1 VSVPLLYADDLQI
14 RFGGVVVLE
23 GVSLAI
29 ERGELCCI
37 IGPNGAGKSTLFNM
51 LAGTLRPAQ
60 GRIRFEGSDIVGLPV
75 HRFARLGIVRKFQV
89 PSLFDSLT
97 VRGNLDVAGRGME
110 VAQRSARITEL
121 IGLLGL
127 GQLSDIC
134 AGELAHGHK
143 QWLEIGMALVAGP
156 KLLLLDEPTAGM
168 TAEETRATADLL
180 LGLRGR
186 MAVIVIEHDM
196 RFVRAVDSR
205 TMVLHQGRIIADG
218 PFSAI
223 ERDATVRAI
232 YLGRQ

>member
-14 RFGGVVVLE
+14 RFGGVVVLQ

-51 LAGTLRPAQ
+51 LAGTLRPAE

-97 VRGNLDVAGRGME
+97 VRDNLDVAGCGME
-110 VAQRSARITEL
+110 AAQRNARIGEL

-127 GQLSDIC
+127 GELSDIR

-143 QWLEIGMALVAGP
+143 QWLEIGMALVGGP

-218 PFSAI
+218 PFSEI
-223 ERDATVRAI
+223 ERDATVRDI

>member
-14 RFGGVVVLE
+14 RFGGVVVLQ

-51 LAGTLRPAQ
+51 LAGTLRPAE
-60 GRIRFEGSDIVGLPV
+60 GRIRFEGSDIIGLPV

-97 VRGNLDVAGRGME
+97 VRGNLDVAGCGME
-110 VAQRSARITEL
+110 AAQRNARIGEL

-127 GQLSDIC
+127 GELSDIR

-143 QWLEIGMALVAGP
+143 QWLEIGMALVGGP

-218 PFSAI
+218 PFGEI
-223 ERDATVRAI
+223 ERDATVRDI

>member
-1 VSVPLLYADDLQI
+1 MSVPLLYADDLQI
-14 RFGGVVVLE
+14 RFGGVVVLQ

-51 LAGTLRPAQ
+51 LAGTLRPAE
-60 GRIRFEGSDIVGLPV
+60 GRIRFEGSDIIGLPV

-97 VRGNLDVAGRGME
+97 VRDNLDVAGCGME
-110 VAQRSARITEL
+110 AAQRNARIGEL

-127 GQLSDIC
+127 GELSDIR

-143 QWLEIGMALVAGP
+143 QWLEIGMALVGGP

-218 PFSAI
+218 PFSEI
-223 ERDATVRAI
+223 ERDATVRDI

>member
-1 VSVPLLYADDLQI
+1 MTGPLLQANDLQI
-14 RFGGVVVLE
+14 HFGGLVVLR
-23 GVSLAI
+23 GVSFTLAS
-29 ERGELCCI
+29 GELCCI
-37 IGPNGAGKSTLFNM
+37 IGPNGAGKSTLFNI

-60 GRIRFEGSDIVGLPV
+60 GAIRFEGHNLIGLAI
-75 HRFARLGIVRKFQV
+75 HRFARLGVVRKFQV
-89 PSLFDSLT
+89 PSLFENLT
-97 VRGNLDVAGRGME
+97 VHDNLQVAGRGLD
-110 VAQRSARITEL
+110 AAHRAARIEEL
-121 IGLLGL
+121 LNMLGL
-127 GQLSDIC
+127 VERASLV

-143 QWLEIGMALVAGP
+143 QWLEIGMALMVGP

-186 MAVIVIEHDM
+186 IAIIVIEHDM

-218 PFSAI
+218 AFGEI
-223 ERDATVRAI
+223 ERNSTVRDI

>member
-1 VSVPLLYADDLQI
+1 MTGPLLQANDLQI
-14 RFGGVVVLE
+14 HFGGLVVLR
-23 GVSLAI
+23 GVSFTLAS
-29 ERGELCCI
+29 GELCCI
-37 IGPNGAGKSTLFNM
+37 IGPNGAGKSTLFNA

-60 GRIRFEGSDIVGLPV
+60 GAIRFEGHNLIGLAI
-75 HRFARLGIVRKFQV
+75 HRFARLGVVRKFQV
-89 PSLFDSLT
+89 PSLFENLT
-97 VRGNLDVAGRGME
+97 VHDNLQVAGRGLD
-110 VAQRSARITEL
+110 AAHRAARIEEL
-121 IGLLGL
+121 LNMLGL
-127 GQLSDIC
+127 VERSSLV

-143 QWLEIGMALVAGP
+143 QWLEIGMALMVGP

-186 MAVIVIEHDM
+186 IAIIVIEHDM

-218 PFSAI
+218 AFGEI
-223 ERDATVRAI
+223 ERNSTVRDI

>member
-1 VSVPLLYADDLQI
+1 MTGPLLQANDLQI
-14 RFGGVVVLE
+14 HFGGLVVLR
-23 GVSLAI
+23 GVSFTLAS
-29 ERGELCCI
+29 GELCCI
-37 IGPNGAGKSTLFNM
+37 IGPNGAGKSTLFNA

-60 GRIRFEGSDIVGLPV
+60 GAIRFEGHNLIGLAI
-75 HRFARLGIVRKFQV
+75 HRFARLGVVRKFQV
-89 PSLFDSLT
+89 PSLFENLT
-97 VRGNLDVAGRGME
+97 VHDNLQVAGRGLD
-110 VAQRSARITEL
+110 AAHRAARIEEL
-121 IGLLGL
+121 LNMLGL
-127 GQLSDIC
+127 VERASLV

-143 QWLEIGMALVAGP
+143 QWLEIGMALMVGP

-186 MAVIVIEHDM
+186 TAIIVIEHDM

-218 PFSAI
+218 AFAEI
-223 ERDATVRAI
+223 ERNSTVRDI

>member
-1 VSVPLLYADDLQI
+1 MTGPLLQANDLQI
-14 RFGGVVVLE
+14 HFGGLVVLR
-23 GVSLAI
+23 GVSFTLAS
-29 ERGELCCI
+29 GELCCI
-37 IGPNGAGKSTLFNM
+37 IGPNGAGKSTLFNA

-60 GRIRFEGSDIVGLPV
+60 GAIRFEGHNLIGLAI
-75 HRFARLGIVRKFQV
+75 HRFARLGVVRKFQV
-89 PSLFDSLT
+89 PSLFENLT
-97 VRGNLDVAGRGME
+97 VHDNLQVAGRGLD
-110 VAQRSARITEL
+110 AAHRAARIEEL
-121 IGLLGL
+121 LNMLGL
-127 GQLSDIC
+127 VERASLV

-143 QWLEIGMALVAGP
+143 QWLEIGMALMVGP

-186 MAVIVIEHDM
+186 IAIIVIEHDM

-218 PFSAI
+218 AFAEI
-223 ERDATVRAI
+223 ERNSTVRDI